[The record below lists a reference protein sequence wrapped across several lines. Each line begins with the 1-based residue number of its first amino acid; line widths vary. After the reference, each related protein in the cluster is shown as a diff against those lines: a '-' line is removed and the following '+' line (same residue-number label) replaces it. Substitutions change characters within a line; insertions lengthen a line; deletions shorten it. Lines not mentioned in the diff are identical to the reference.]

1 VRSSCWLCRWWKIDF
16 DVIMGGLVDTA
27 AWCFDSTTAS
37 SGESHEE
44 SNKEGGVER
53 SADMDMNIPSLGRKM
68 AQ

>member
-1 VRSSCWLCRWWKIDF
+1 
-16 DVIMGGLVDTA
+16 VIMGGLVDTA

-44 SNKEGGVER
+44 SNKEGGV
-53 SADMDMNIPSLGRKM
+53 DMDMNIPSLGRKM